1 MKETTG
7 VHKVYRKDN
16 QPFAQI
22 PNEAI
27 RNPNL
32 SASAFRL
39 LAYLMSHQDGYE
51 LTYGQIERE
60 TGLGRYAI
68 NQAIGNLTAEGWLL
82 TERTKMPNGQYGPKS
97 WTVLTPTTVGN
108 STAGDSTVE
117 YPTDNKKTTTKEH
130 KEKEQ
135 VIPQAELE
143 EAFNEFWNAY
153 PRKVEKIAAKKAFIK
168 AAKQHGTSALI
179 AGARRLAADR
189 NAPAKQFIR
198 YPASWLNAG
207 GWTDEPY
214 PERARTKEELA
225 AEAKM
230 LAEQRRQRAQ
240 AEHERLMAE
249 AKKAKE
255 EAEANPP
262 QLCEHNRVAVICQ
275 KCQRAKLG

>member
-1 MKETTG
+1 MKETSG
-7 VHKVYRKDN
+7 VHKVYRRDN

-27 RNPNL
+27 RNPRI

-68 NQAIGNLTAEGWLL
+68 NQAIGNLEGQGWLK

-97 WTVLTPTTVGN
+97 WTVLTPTTVGF

-117 YPTDNKKTTTKEH
+117 YPTDNKKTTTKED

-135 VIPQAELE
+135 VNPQAELE
-143 EAFNEFWNAY
+143 EAFNEFWTTY
-153 PRKVEKIAAKKAFIK
+153 PRKVEKIAARKAFL
-168 AAKQHGTSALI
+168 KQAREHGTATLLE
-179 AGARRLAADR
+179 GARRLAEDP
-189 NAPAKQFIR
+189 NLPAKQFIP

-207 GWTDEPY
+207 GWTNEPY
-214 PERARTKEELA
+214 PERIKSKEELA
-225 AEAKM
+225 LEERK
-230 LAEQRRQRAQ
+230 LAEHRRAIAQRKHD
-240 AEHERLMAE
+240 ELMAE

-275 KCQRAKLG
+275 KCQRA